1 MRGLVG
7 TSNSTRDIILRTL
20 RARGKCSVNV
30 LAEASGVS
38 PVSVRHHLANL
49 QAESM
54 VAVEFER
61 HGVGRPRQLFSL
73 TETGLDQFPS
83 RYVRLTSRLL
93 DELKESSPP
102 EAVEAL
108 FSGVANSMAENLAA
122 KLAGLPLAERLAR
135 MVELLSEE
143 GFEAEVEQSEER
155 LVIRELSC
163 PYFRIGRKHPE
174 VCTVDQAF
182 IASALALPVERVS
195 CLLHGADSCTFEV
208 ALEPPSG
215 GIRS

>member
-1 MRGLVG
+1 VG
-7 TSNSTRDIILRTL
+7 TSNSTRDVILRTL

-49 QAESM
+49 QAESL
-54 VAVEFER
+54 VAVEVER

-83 RYVRLTSRLL
+83 RYARLTSRLL

-102 EAVEAL
+102 KTVEAL
-108 FSGVANSMAENLAA
+108 FSGVANSMAVDLAFNLES
-122 KLAGLPLAERLAR
+122 LPLPERLAR

-143 GFEAEVEQSEER
+143 GFEAEVEQSDQR

-208 ALEPPSG
+208 ALEVPSG
-215 GIRS
+215 EVRP

>member
-1 MRGLVG
+1 MGTVG
-7 TSNSTRDIILRTL
+7 STRETILKTL
-20 RARGKCSVNV
+20 RARGKCSVNG

-49 QAESM
+49 QAENL

-73 TETGLDQFPS
+73 TESGLDLFPS
-83 RYVRLTSRLL
+83 RYVRLTNRLL
-93 DELKESSPP
+93 DELKESAPP
-102 EAVEAL
+102 ETVEAL
-108 FSGVANSMAENLAA
+108 FSGVASSMAENLAA
-122 KLAGLPLAERLAR
+122 RLAGLPLTERLAR

-143 GFEAEVEQSEER
+143 GFEAEVEHSDR
-155 LVIRELSC
+155 RVVIRELSC

-208 ALEPPSG
+208 ALESPAGDFPS
-215 GIRS
+215 

>member
-1 MRGLVG
+1 MG
-7 TSNSTRDIILRTL
+7 TSNSTRDVILRTL

-49 QAESM
+49 QAESL
-54 VAVEFER
+54 VAVEVER

-83 RYVRLTSRLL
+83 RYARLTSRLL

-102 EAVEAL
+102 KTVEAL
-108 FSGVANSMAENLAA
+108 FSGVANSMAVDLAFNLES
-122 KLAGLPLAERLAR
+122 LPLPERLAR

-143 GFEAEVEQSEER
+143 GFEAEVEQSDQR

-208 ALEPPSG
+208 ALEVPSG
-215 GIRS
+215 EVRP